1 MRSPSALMRSL
12 KEHLIK
18 TLIEA
23 PYGRI
28 AERNGRKRKEFLEK
42 LGAAASAKWNGRL
55 PSGTSAESNDLFD
68 LFSSANVSI
77 QQQSP
82 LFAKLPLELRRL
94 VYVYA
99 IGGEELQLELHEDS
113 DTDAPFSM
121 SCVEA
126 QRILAFTR
134 SCQIA

>member
-1 MRSPSALMRSL
+1 MRSPSTLMRSL
-12 KEHLIK
+12 KEYLIE
-18 TLIEA
+18 TLIDA
-23 PYGRI
+23 PCDRI
-28 AERNGRKRKEFLEK
+28 AERNGRKRREFHDK

-68 LFSSANVSI
+68 LFSSADVSI
-77 QQQSP
+77 QRQSP

-94 VYVYA
+94 IYAYA

-121 SCVEA
+121 RCVEA
-126 QRILAFTR
+126 QRTLAFTR
-134 SCQIA
+134 SCRIA